1 MSELIKSSYDK
12 LLAAFG
18 VALLAAGGGWMWS
31 HQTDLARLRHQPVAA
46 DLSGAPY
53 VVSGLQLPETKVAP
67 WPKPAAQ
74 SPGGGW
80 LYEVFT
86 PPVIYYNALA
96 KSFAVTPPRNPA
108 DGGVPFGL
116 ELLDVKF
123 EPYRLQLVGY
133 LGEPGDY
140 LAAFVSADRPET
152 LLARSGRR
160 FEQLGLTLKS
170 FDVKK
175 VEVPHTD
182 PWPVYDV
189 AALAVLFDEKSG
201 AEVVLDSRARKLTDT
216 PLAVL
221 RLTAA
226 GAAPRTLHE
235 GDTFSDDTGTYRVE
249 RIQVDPPE
257 VVVARQTPGLP
268 VPETRILRPAGKDG
282 VQAAGKPVPPKKFPA
297 PPKNGL
303 ATNGH

>member
-1 MSELIKSSYDK
+1 MIELIKSTYDR
-12 LLAAFG
+12 LL
-18 VALLAAGGGWMWS
+18 VALGAVLVAASVGWMWT
-31 HQTDLARLRHQPVAA
+31 HKPALTRLRQQNESVA
-46 DLSGAPY
+46 LSDAAY
-53 VVSGLQLPETKVAP
+53 VPAGLRMPGSTIAV

-74 SPGGGW
+74 SHGGGW

-96 KSFAVTPPRNPA
+96 KSFAVTPPLNLA
-108 DGGVPFGL
+108 EGGGPFGL

-133 LGEPGDY
+133 FGEPGDY
-140 LAAFVSADRPET
+140 LAAFVSPNQPET

-170 FDVKK
+170 FEVRK

-221 RLTAA
+221 RLAA
-226 GAAPRTLHE
+226 TGSTPRTLRE
-235 GDTFSDDTGTYRVE
+235 GDMFSDDSGTYRVE

-257 VVVARQTPGLP
+257 VIVARQTPGLP
-268 VPETRILRPAGKDG
+268 VPETRLLRPVGKEG
-282 VQAAGKPVPPKKFPA
+282 MQVSGKPAPARKFPA
-297 PPKNGL
+297 PPKTGL